1 MTITELVGCAVLVG
15 EPMPDWSVDQILAV
29 HFRMHKAEG
38 VLFRKALVDAAVKA
52 KLSVIRVPEK
62 QLNDFAKK
70 ELITPLKKPL
80 GFRFILTWFQLGER
94 SHLSLVK
101 PFQR

>member
-1 MTITELVGCAVLVG
+1 
-15 EPMPDWSVDQILAV
+15 MPDWSVDQILAV

-38 VLFRKALVDAAVKA
+38 VLFRKALVDAAAKA